1 MDWTWLIM
9 GVVIGSLVTSVLIWI
24 QRGTIPSDAQPSY
37 FSRVALSVVITAVL
51 AGIVRLGIDAM
62 STGGL
67 SLTGVWFGSGWM
79 LGGLIAGWFIT
90 NALQRRS

>member
-1 MDWTWLIM
+1 MEWTWLIM

-24 QRGTIPSDAQPSY
+24 QRGTIPGDARPGY

-51 AGIVRLGIDAM
+51 AGLVRLGIDAM

-67 SLTGVWFGSGWM
+67 SLKCIWFGSGWM
-79 LGGLIAGWFIT
+79 FGGLIAGWFVS
-90 NALQRRS
+90 NALQRR